1 MKRFHLYYD
10 LRVKLENRS
19 RELEYRSEE
28 CSVLD
33 CFFFTNLLIIAY
45 LRTCELNNVI
55 NIGILKATD
64 YKNDHQSKVATTIT
78 LYLLGGLAVTVLKR
92 VERSFFQ

>member
-92 VERSFFQ
+92 VERSFSQ

>member
-33 CFFFTNLLIIAY
+33 CFFFTNLLVIAY
-45 LRTCELNNVI
+45 LRTYNVI

-92 VERSFFQ
+92 VECSFSQ

>member
-33 CFFFTNLLIIAY
+33 CFFFTNLLIISY

-92 VERSFFQ
+92 VERSFSQ

>member
-92 VERSFFQ
+92 VECSFSQ

>member
-1 MKRFHLYYD
+1 MKKFHLYYD
-10 LRVKLENRS
+10 LRVELENRS

-33 CFFFTNLLIIAY
+33 CFFFTNLPIIAY

-64 YKNDHQSKVATTIT
+64 YKNDHQSKVTTTIT
-78 LYLLGGLAVTVLKR
+78 LYLLGGFAVTVLKR
-92 VERSFFQ
+92 V

>member
-10 LRVKLENRS
+10 LRVKLENRL

-64 YKNDHQSKVATTIT
+64 HKNDHQSKVATTIT

-92 VERSFFQ
+92 VECSFSQ

>member
-28 CSVLD
+28 CS
-33 CFFFTNLLIIAY
+33 
-45 LRTCELNNVI
+45 VI

-92 VERSFFQ
+92 VECSFSQ